1 MLRLFFLFVLGFAL
15 YYFLRFLYSLLTM
28 PKHVKTTRSGRPL
41 RLDEIEDAEFKEI
54 ESTPK
59 HKS

>member
-1 MLRLFFLFVLGFAL
+1 MLRLLFLFAVGFAL
-15 YYFLRFLYSLLTM
+15 YYLLRFLYSLLTM
-28 PKHVKTTRSGRPL
+28 PKHVKTTRSDRPP

-59 HKS
+59 HKP